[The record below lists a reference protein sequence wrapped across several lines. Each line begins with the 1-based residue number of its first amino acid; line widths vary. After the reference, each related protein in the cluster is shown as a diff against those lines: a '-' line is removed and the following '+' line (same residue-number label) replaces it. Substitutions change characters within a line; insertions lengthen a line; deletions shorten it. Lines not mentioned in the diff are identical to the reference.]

1 MKHKRSSWMPYK
13 QTKDYEERK
22 AIAKNLK
29 MELCDC
35 GGLIYEIGNIKKCGD
50 CPNNVEMNNSYCGVI
65 FEKNG
70 MYKKVDPESLDK
82 DCPLEEHTESE
93 G

>member
-1 MKHKRSSWMPYK
+1 MKVIK
-13 QTKDYEERK
+13 
-22 AIAKNLK
+22 
-29 MELCDC
+29 
-35 GGLIYEIGNIKKCGD
+35 IKKCGD